1 MSISEKKRE
10 EKFYAFTL
18 ERVKEKSYSNQ
29 KSFNQRNSNKGF
41 YDDLIAFDK
50 KIKNDKLNLNESKS
64 KGIKESVYSNIKI
77 PDVWKNKINYQ
88 SDLYKTINN
97 DHLFLTYL
105 GKGGKE
111 FSSPDNLFK
120 KSRKRNQQIGNFKKF
135 SLTNYNTSFN
145 DIKPQ
150 KSSFKLNETDQSNTK
165 STTKKNIFNNSK
177 DHKDIVYEEGESID
191 YKEKKIKD
199 KKEEHMEKQKAY
211 LNSVKT
217 VEQANK
223 EILGILKEYKHSFP
237 ISLPKI
243 KKHNIIE
250 TKDDSKEEKDDT
262 LIKHLIVL
270 NKKEKIIN
278 LKSNEKKK
286 KKKISELPRADVF
299 KSTIYNNLLT
309 ENNSKDKIE
318 DPILVLNNYKN
329 YLEKEIVIN
338 NPEIQ
343 SRLEDIKN
351 WGPYNPYCFIGKK
364 KNLLFYKTMNPKQ
377 CIKLLDYI
385 KKVKVKSKIG
395 LNVENNEQEDIYY
408 DDDDDI
414 EDENDF

>member
-150 KSSFKLNETDQSNTK
+150 KSSFKLNETDLSNTK
-165 STTKKNIFNNSK
+165 STTKKNINNSK
-177 DHKDIVYEEGESID
+177 EHKDIVYEEGESID
-191 YKEKKIKD
+191 
-199 KKEEHMEKQKAY
+199 
-211 LNSVKT
+211 
-217 VEQANK
+217 
-223 EILGILKEYKHSFP
+223 
-237 ISLPKI
+237 
-243 KKHNIIE
+243 
-250 TKDDSKEEKDDT
+250 
-262 LIKHLIVL
+262 
-270 NKKEKIIN
+270 
-278 LKSNEKKK
+278 
-286 KKKISELPRADVF
+286 
-299 KSTIYNNLLT
+299 
-309 ENNSKDKIE
+309 
-318 DPILVLNNYKN
+318 
-329 YLEKEIVIN
+329 
-338 NPEIQ
+338 
-343 SRLEDIKN
+343 
-351 WGPYNPYCFIGKK
+351 
-364 KNLLFYKTMNPKQ
+364 
-377 CIKLLDYI
+377 
-385 KKVKVKSKIG
+385 
-395 LNVENNEQEDIYY
+395 
-408 DDDDDI
+408 
-414 EDENDF
+414 

>member
-1 MSISEKKRE
+1 
-10 EKFYAFTL
+10 
-18 ERVKEKSYSNQ
+18 
-29 KSFNQRNSNKGF
+29 
-41 YDDLIAFDK
+41 
-50 KIKNDKLNLNESKS
+50 
-64 KGIKESVYSNIKI
+64 
-77 PDVWKNKINYQ
+77 
-88 SDLYKTINN
+88 
-97 DHLFLTYL
+97 
-105 GKGGKE
+105 
-111 FSSPDNLFK
+111 
-120 KSRKRNQQIGNFKKF
+120 
-135 SLTNYNTSFN
+135 
-145 DIKPQ
+145 
-150 KSSFKLNETDQSNTK
+150 
-165 STTKKNIFNNSK
+165 
-177 DHKDIVYEEGESID
+177 
-191 YKEKKIKD
+191 
-199 KKEEHMEKQKAY
+199 MEKQKAY

-278 LKSNEKKK
+278 LKSNENNLR
-286 KKKISELPRADVF
+286 KKISEFPRADVF